1 MCVVVSF
8 HTYVWLFL
16 IEIFSK
22 IISLWHQKTD
32 DMLSKI
38 ITEENVKHAFTLIE
52 NAENI
57 VIVSHVGPDG
67 DAVGSTLGM
76 YHFLKELDKEATI
89 VLPNEF
95 PLYLN
100 WMPNS
105 NEIVIAEDNLDRAVQ
120 ILKHCDLLIMID
132 FNELGRVNGLKPLIE
147 VSNVP
152 KILIDHH
159 PYPAD
164 IADVIISHPELSS
177 ASELVFRL
185 ICRMGF
191 AQKINKSCAECIYT
205 GMMTDT
211 GGFSY
216 NSNQSEI
223 YLIVAELL
231 RKGIDKD
238 LIYKKINFSYS
249 ENRIRL
255 TGYCMYKKMKIYP
268 EYRTAVIALSDEE
281 LNRFEAKTGDTESI
295 VNLPFS
301 IKGIVFSAFF
311 REDKKRGKIKISFRS
326 QGTFPAN
333 RVASEHF
340 NGGGHLNAAGG
351 DTRISLSDTVKRF
364 VDVLPEYENLLNEV
378 EI

>member
-1 MCVVVSF
+1 
-8 HTYVWLFL
+8 
-16 IEIFSK
+16 
-22 IISLWHQKTD
+22 
-32 DMLSKI
+32 MLSKI
-38 ITEENVKHAFTLIE
+38 ISEENVRATWKLIDK
-52 NAENI
+52 AENI

-76 YHFLKELDKEATI
+76 YHFLQSIDKRATV
-89 VLPNEF
+89 VLPNAF
-95 PLYLN
+95 PAFLS
-100 WMPNS
+100 WMPAS
-105 NEIVIAEDNLDRAVQ
+105 ETIVVAEEGLDATVQ
-120 ILKHCDLLIMID
+120 IFKQADLLLMID

-159 PYPAD
+159 PYPAE
-164 IADVIISHPELSS
+164 IADVTISHPELSS

-191 AQKINKSCAECIYT
+191 AQKINKACAECIYT

-231 RKGIDKD
+231 RKGVDKD
-238 LIYKKINFSYS
+238 LIYKKINFSS
-249 ENRIRL
+249 TENRLRL
-255 TGYCMYKKMKIYP
+255 TGYCLYEKMQILP
-268 EYRTAVIALSDEE
+268 EYHTAIIALSDEE
-281 LNRFEAKTGDTESI
+281 LRRFNAQTGDTEGI
-295 VNLPFS
+295 VNLPFT
-301 IKGIVFSAFF
+301 IKGIVFSVFIQ
-311 REDKKRGKIKISFRS
+311 EDKKRKKIKLSFRS
-326 QGTFPAN
+326 QLTFPAN

-351 DTRISLSDTVKRF
+351 DTRVTLQETVQRLI
-364 VDVLPEYENLLNEV
+364 DVLPEYKALLDEV
-378 EI
+378 VI

>member
-1 MCVVVSF
+1 
-8 HTYVWLFL
+8 
-16 IEIFSK
+16 
-22 IISLWHQKTD
+22 
-32 DMLSKI
+32 MLSKI
-38 ITEENVKHAFTLIE
+38 ISEENVRAAWKLIE
-52 NAENI
+52 KAENV

-76 YHFLKELDKEATI
+76 YHFLQSIGKQATV
-89 VLPNEF
+89 VLPNAF
-95 PLYLN
+95 PAFLS
-100 WMPNS
+100 WMPASENV
-105 NEIVIAEDNLDRAVQ
+105 VIAEEGLDATVQ
-120 ILKHCDLLIMID
+120 ILKHADLLLMID

-159 PYPAD
+159 PYPAE
-164 IADVIISHPELSS
+164 IADVTISHPELSS

-191 AQKINKSCAECIYT
+191 AQKIDKSCAECIYT

-231 RKGIDKD
+231 RKGVDKD
-238 LIYKKINFSYS
+238 LIYKKINFSS
-249 ENRIRL
+249 TENRLRL
-255 TGYCMYKKMKIYP
+255 TGYCLYEKMQVLP
-268 EYRTAVIALSDEE
+268 EYHTAIIALSDEE
-281 LNRFEAKTGDTESI
+281 LRRFNAQTGDTEGI
-295 VNLPFS
+295 VNLPFT
-301 IKGIVFSAFF
+301 IKGIVFSVFIQ
-311 REDKKRGKIKISFRS
+311 EDKKRKKIKLSFRS
-326 QGTFPAN
+326 QMTFPAN

-351 DTRISLSDTVKRF
+351 DTRVSLQETVQRLIK
-364 VDVLPEYENLLNEV
+364 VLPEYKALLDEV
-378 EI
+378 VI